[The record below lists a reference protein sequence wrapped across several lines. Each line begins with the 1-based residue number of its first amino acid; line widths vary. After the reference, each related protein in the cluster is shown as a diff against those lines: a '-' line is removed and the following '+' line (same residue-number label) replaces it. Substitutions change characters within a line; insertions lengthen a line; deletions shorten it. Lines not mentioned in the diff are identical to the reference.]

1 MSQIRRKTELR
12 KIKKQ
17 ESLNQVLKLAAWQ
30 LQGCPK
36 KNFFKIC
43 QNTMKD
49 VQKRKN
55 AEQEI

>member
-12 KIKKQ
+12 KIEKQ

-43 QNTMKD
+43 QNAMKD
-49 VQKRKN
+49 NVC
-55 AEQEI
+55 I